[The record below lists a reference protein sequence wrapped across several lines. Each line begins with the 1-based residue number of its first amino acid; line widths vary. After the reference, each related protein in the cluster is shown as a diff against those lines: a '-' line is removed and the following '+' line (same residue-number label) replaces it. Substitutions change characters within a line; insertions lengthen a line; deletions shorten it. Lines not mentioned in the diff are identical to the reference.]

1 VALSLGTGSVT
12 SESSRDEDDDSN
24 GEYVSER
31 GKDLADALSLHDEM
45 EDGYRGENEDVDPSE
60 GDDEEFE
67 DELSVLLETLD
78 RVQDSSDHDDDGQS
92 ERQIGVTQDRDD
104 LINIPKTKRVL
115 SFNTLTAL
123 NAEVGVIRGTPKRSK
138 CEWEGGVGIPLVSFS
153 LGPPAMSDDLAG
165 VSKES
170 MLKLRFR
177 RESPLVSSSDDEA
190 LDRQLEAE
198 LDEREVGDDQRCH
211 DSNSP
216 VPLLTPPESPVVFEM
231 NGDKNVTICEW
242 PSNLVVDCALTSA
255 AVTDVQP
262 LTPSALEE
270 FEKSDSERYILQASA
285 LTPLL
290 QGISVTDL

>member
-1 VALSLGTGSVT
+1 MSLHAEVDAGYTGGK
-12 SESSRDEDDDSN
+12 EDDEL
-24 GEYVSER
+24 GE
-31 GKDLADALSLHDEM
+31 DE
-45 EDGYRGENEDVDPSE
+45 
-60 GDDEEFE
+60 DEEFE
-67 DELSVLLETLD
+67 DELSILLETLD
-78 RVQDSSDHDDDGQS
+78 RAQDSSDHDDELPS

-123 NAEVGVIRGTPKRSK
+123 SAEVGVIRGTPKRSK
-138 CEWEGGVGIPLVSFS
+138 CDSEAGAAVPLVSFS
-153 LGPPAMSDDLAG
+153 LGPPAMSDDPAG
-165 VSKES
+165 VKEC
-170 MLKLRFR
+170 MMKLRFR

-198 LDEREVGDDQRCH
+198 LDEREVGDDDGGH
-211 DSNSP
+211 DSSSP

-255 AVTDVQP
+255 ADTEVQP
-262 LTPSALEE
+262 LPPSALED
-270 FEKSDSERYILQASA
+270 FERSDSERCIVQASA

-290 QGISVTDL
+290 QGISVTDP